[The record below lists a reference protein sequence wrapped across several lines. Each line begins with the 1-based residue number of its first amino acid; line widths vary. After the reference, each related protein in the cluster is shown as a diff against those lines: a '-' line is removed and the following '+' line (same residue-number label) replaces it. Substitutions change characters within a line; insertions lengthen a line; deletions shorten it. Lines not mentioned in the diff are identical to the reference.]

1 MTISLSFLAV
11 LIPAALWAGV
21 VRGFA
26 GFGGPL
32 MLLPALNIFMPPP
45 AAILVMICIDLLVNV
60 QLLPQASREANRS
73 VVVPLTIGSALTMPL
88 GVMLLLVI
96 DPLMMKRGLS
106 LAILLAALV
115 LLSGWRYP
123 GTITRVGWVA
133 VGILTGLVMGSTSL
147 AVTAALFM
155 HAGGQSAAES
165 RANFILWV
173 FVGSIILLAM
183 LTIGSGF
190 DAALLPAIAVLA
202 PPYIVGC
209 LAGTH
214 LTGRLPDALV
224 RRVVLLL
231 VVVIALVSLML

>member
-1 MTISLSFLAV
+1 MTISLAFLAV

-60 QLLPQASREANRS
+60 QLLPQAAREANRS
-73 VVVPLTIGSALTMPL
+73 VVVPLTIGSAVTMPL

-96 DPLMMKRGLS
+96 DPAMMKRGLS

-123 GTITRVGWVA
+123 GTITRAGWLG

-147 AVTAALFM
+147 AVTSALFM

-173 FVGSIILLAM
+173 FVGIAHSAGDAPDWVGLRSRAAA
-183 LTIGSGF
+183 GDRRAG
-190 DAALLPAIAVLA
+190 AALHHRLP
-202 PPYIVGC
+202 
-209 LAGTH
+209 
-214 LTGRLPDALV
+214 GRLPSDGAAC
-224 RRVVLLL
+224 RMHWCGG
-231 VVVIALVSLML
+231 SFCCWSW